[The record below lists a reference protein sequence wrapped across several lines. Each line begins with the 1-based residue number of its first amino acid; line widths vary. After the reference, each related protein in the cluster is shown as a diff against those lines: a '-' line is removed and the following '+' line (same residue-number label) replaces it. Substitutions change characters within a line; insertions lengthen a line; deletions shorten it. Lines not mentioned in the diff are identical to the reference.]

1 VDVEIAVA
9 GPPPPPPAA
18 APAAAA
24 AAAEEEGGGFRTT
37 QTFAGE
43 RGGAAE
49 DAELLALLRG
59 VSSKS
64 NSNDRFAG
72 SEGEGGDDATEQ
84 PLDDKAATPS
94 LPPWKREKKKKK
106 KSPNPKATA
115 KDDEIPPW
123 KRKKATGGNKVE
135 KPSDGQ
141 SAKGLVSDEDVGGFK
156 TSSTFSGE
164 RGGAAEDAELLAL
177 LRGVSSKSSGDDRF
191 GSDGD
196 AGDASN
202 GRELASGEDASSS
215 AVNTEPMPVPKVAA
229 SDAAASASP
238 ADADAPLVARETLQE
253 SLASKDWK
261 VRKASYEMLSS
272 ILQDMANS
280 DDPSN
285 SIEANTLMPSLDEAI
300 PTMVKDSNAAALDA
314 ALNFATLYADYCR
327 GASSSSQA
335 SSIIASLYKGSGLS
349 SSRPT
354 TTKLARA
361 LPLKLM
367 EVGKDGPSSVHSV
380 VEVLLHQG
388 LASRK
393 PKVVINS
400 VNLVLDAAKSF
411 GAGSLP
417 VASVASS
424 APKILGHSNATVR
437 EAGMNI
443 IAEICRALG
452 SKEPLQSVMDTLKPA
467 QMSQLDSLLEKQPE
481 PTPPQVGLRHGNDR
495 GDKTN
500 ASGDVLAALEA
511 GAKEAAAKK
520 LASRKAV
527 NIFEL
532 LPTTEYASKLK
543 EAKWSEKTGALD
555 ILIQCGGEQP
565 YKLVQPSSTVSY
577 TDLIRDLRKLLEHTH
592 FAVNSK
598 AMAAIGMLA
607 EGVGEKLF
615 PNFRPMLLQLTGLSK
630 DKKLTKAV
638 GKCLDS
644 IFGNVLG
651 FDHLLDKSDAL
662 PTALDERKQ
671 KNALAR
677 TSTLEFLGRCIE
689 RGESAGPRGTLT
701 PDAAE
706 NVAKLA
712 CLKLK
717 DSDAQPR
724 KAAMAILQALR
735 RIENED
741 VANLVHD
748 VITELKTDNPRAY
761 KTLTTSSSGKSASST
776 GRASRIPSAKGVG
789 SSISGS
795 TRAING
801 ASARP
806 LRAAATTTSMKSTAR
821 GGDAEK
827 SAKAVSKESSRG
839 AVTTAVA
846 SEPDVNDDAGASL
859 PSTDEAIDTL
869 SEFDIPN
876 WDADEDDGGILA
888 GFKCTC
894 HL

>member
-1 VDVEIAVA
+1 M
-9 GPPPPPPAA
+9 
-18 APAAAA
+18 
-24 AAAEEEGGGFRTT
+24 
-37 QTFAGE
+37 
-43 RGGAAE
+43 
-49 DAELLALLRG
+49 ALLRG

-72 SEGEGGDDATEQ
+72 EADAEEQLESDATKGT
-84 PLDDKAATPS
+84 DKAASS
-94 LPPWKREKKKKK
+94 LPPWKREKSMPSKK
-106 KSPNPKATA
+106 KSSSNPNATEA
-115 KDDEIPPW
+115 ELPPW
-123 KRKKATGGNKVE
+123 KRKKATGGKKAEDTSNSAVSASPDISLSVAERKSTNKPVN
-135 KPSDGQ
+135 
-141 SAKGLVSDEDVGGFK
+141 DEDVGGFK

-177 LRGVSSKSSGDDRF
+177 LRGVSSKSSGVNRF
-191 GSDGD
+191 GEDDNVDSQGHEDTSSAID
-196 AGDASN
+196 VETKTNVSSPVTASPPVSM
-202 GRELASGEDASSS
+202 EASQPPSVSAASSPP
-215 AVNTEPMPVPKVAA
+215 EA
-229 SDAAASASP
+229 SRAD
-238 ADADAPLVARETLQE
+238 ADADAPLVTRETLQE

-261 VRKASYEMLSS
+261 VRKASYELLSS
-272 ILQDMANS
+272 ILHDMAGAS
-280 DDPSN
+280 EGGSKDPSN
-285 SIEANTLMPSLDEAI
+285 TVDANTIMPSLDEAI
-300 PTMVKDSNAAALDA
+300 PAMVKDSNAAALDA

-327 GASSSSQA
+327 GATSSSRA
-335 SSIIASLYKGSGLS
+335 SGIVTSLYKGSGLS
-349 SSRPT
+349 ASRPT
-354 TTKLARA
+354 TTKLSQA

-367 EVGKDGPSSVHSV
+367 EVGEGGPSSVHSV
-380 VEVLLHQG
+380 VEVLLQQG

-393 PKVVINS
+393 PKVVLNS

-411 GAGSLP
+411 GAGALP

-424 APKILGHSNATVR
+424 APKILGHSNAKVR

-467 QMSQLDSLLEKQPE
+467 QMSQLDGLLEKQPE
-481 PTPPQVGLRHGNDR
+481 PTPPQVGLRYGDTR
-495 GDKTN
+495 GDQ
-500 ASGDVLAALEA
+500 ADSPDDVLAALEA

-532 LPTTEYASKLK
+532 LPKTEYASKLK

-598 AMAAIGMLA
+598 AMAAISMLA

-615 PNFRPMLLQLTGLSK
+615 PNLRPMLLQLTGLSK
-630 DKKLTKAV
+630 DKKLTAAV

-644 IFGNVLG
+644 IFGNVLS

-677 TSTLEFLGRCIE
+677 KSTLEFLGRCIE

-706 NVAKLA
+706 NAAKLA

-724 KAAMAILQALR
+724 KAAMDILQALR
-735 RIENED
+735 RVED
-741 VANLVHD
+741 EDIAPLVND
-748 VITELKTDNPRAY
+748 AIAELKTDNPRAY
-761 KTLTTSSSGKSASST
+761 KTLTASMSGGSAARGASRSQSAAKVSGLATTASTKSIGGASS
-776 GRASRIPSAKGVG
+776 RSLRSMAKPSSV
-789 SSISGS
+789 
-795 TRAING
+795 
-801 ASARP
+801 
-806 LRAAATTTSMKSTAR
+806 KSTSR
-821 GGDAEK
+821 GGTA
-827 SAKAVSKESSRG
+827 ANAPPKESSRSVV
-839 AVTTAVA
+839 ATAVA
-846 SEPDVNDDAGASL
+846 SESIDADDDAGANA
-859 PSTDEAIDTL
+859 PSTDEAIASL
-869 SEFDIPN
+869 AEFGIPN
-876 WDADEDDGGILA
+876 WDADEDDEGVLA
-888 GFKCTC
+888 GLKCEYRAYVWIGIN
-894 HL
+894 